1 MNTDTDI
8 LALVQRAC
16 EEDPQLAVLIFDD
29 GLSVTR
35 ERLWSEIR
43 SFAGYL
49 EERTEAGQRV
59 AIMLENRTE
68 FMIAWL
74 ACVAS
79 RTVLVS
85 MNPTA
90 QLHDAKHILQDADVR
105 IAITDAEH
113 SSLFEDLRPEC
124 PSLGEVI
131 IVEGD
136 EPGGLSQYRGTWSGH
151 RDSSAGQD
159 LTNVYYTSGTT
170 GPPKG
175 CTIDHEYWLH
185 FTELVIDLYSIG
197 PNDRMLCCLQFFYN
211 DPPWQLLMS
220 LKART
225 SLVVMR
231 RFSVSRY
238 WNVVRANEVT
248 VLFGIA
254 STALLLLKAPVS
266 DLDHSHKVRLAVQV
280 GIPAPLHQELVDRW
294 NVPWVEGYGLTETG
308 LVVAMPVELAD
319 EMIGSG
325 SIGLP
330 CRGVDLKIVDSDG
343 RDVPPGVIGEMVL
356 RAPGL
361 MRGYLNR
368 PEANEEAFRG
378 GWFHTGDLGKSDENG
393 FLYFQGRNKDIVR
406 RNGENIAAAE
416 VENVL
421 RGHPKVIEAA
431 VIAVPDDLRGEEVKV
446 FVLVELSSEQGRV
459 TGEDLIEFCTT
470 RLARYKIPRFVEF
483 RTDDFARTPS
493 MRVKKQELSREV
505 DDVAMVWDRERAL
518 GW

>member
-1 MNTDTDI
+1 
-8 LALVQRAC
+8 
-16 EEDPQLAVLIFDD
+16 
-29 GLSVTR
+29 
-35 ERLWSEIR
+35 
-43 SFAGYL
+43 
-49 EERTEAGQRV
+49 
-59 AIMLENRTE
+59 
-68 FMIAWL
+68 
-74 ACVAS
+74 
-79 RTVLVS
+79 
-85 MNPTA
+85 
-90 QLHDAKHILQDADVR
+90 
-105 IAITDAEH
+105 
-113 SSLFEDLRPEC
+113 
-124 PSLGEVI
+124 
-131 IVEGD
+131 
-136 EPGGLSQYRGTWSGH
+136 
-151 RDSSAGQD
+151 
-159 LTNVYYTSGTT
+159 
-170 GPPKG
+170 
-175 CTIDHEYWLH
+175 
-185 FTELVIDLYSIG
+185 
-197 PNDRMLCCLQFFYN
+197 
-211 DPPWQLLMS
+211 
-220 LKART
+220 
-225 SLVVMR
+225 
-231 RFSVSRY
+231 
-238 WNVVRANEVT
+238 
-248 VLFGIA
+248 
-254 STALLLLKAPVS
+254 
-266 DLDHSHKVRLAVQV
+266 
-280 GIPAPLHQELVDRW
+280 
-294 NVPWVEGYGLTETG
+294 
-308 LVVAMPVELAD
+308 MPVELAD